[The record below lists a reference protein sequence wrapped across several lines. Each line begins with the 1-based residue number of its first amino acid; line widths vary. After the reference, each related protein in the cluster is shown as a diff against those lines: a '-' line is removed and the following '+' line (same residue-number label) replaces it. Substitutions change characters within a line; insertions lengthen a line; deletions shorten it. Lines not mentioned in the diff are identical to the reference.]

1 MNSPK
6 PSAPDTRNPCQPSP
20 TVLIVGAGPVGLTLA
35 ILLKQRGVAFR
46 IIEKNAGP
54 STATKAI
61 AVHSRTLEIFRTMGV
76 AEQAVAQGFSINQF
90 SVQSDGKRILNYD
103 FAQLQAPYRM
113 LLSLPQPKTEAI
125 LLQRLQALGAEVE
138 WNTELT
144 ELLQGDDHA
153 AVRLLHADKGEEHL
167 SARWVAACDGARS
180 PIRKQLGMTFEG
192 AFYDRFFMLADAD
205 IQWHGSQDEGAFFLG
220 AAQGYVAVAP
230 INAQSRYRL
239 FIEMPYDLPADEA
252 DRPPLTLENFQRLC
266 EGRGQT
272 MTLSNLSS
280 TTIAS
285 FQHRRVQS
293 MHKGSVFLLGDSA
306 HIGSPIGGQWMNL
319 GISEAFNLAWKL
331 AFVDQGH
338 GDVALLDSY
347 HQERYPVALE
357 VENTAH
363 RLTSL
368 ITVQKRALVWARDNL
383 LPLLTRRKKVQRVLP
398 SMISGHQYHYTPS
411 EYIQQSLTAKQRN
424 SWKRKG
430 DKQHDSGRA
439 PLAGQLAPD
448 VQLWQSQVDSLPSHL
463 LDLFGQ
469 GFTLLIFTGAD
480 QFSALLPGHFQLA
493 AQVER
498 DYPAVQAFCVLDAL
512 DSNDFAPHQRTL
524 LDPDWRLHKRYHA
537 PAGSLML
544 IRPDGYIA
552 FQGLEPLAL
561 TSFLQLRSG
570 LIKTIT
576 PAAAT
581 ARVPVPQPA

>member
-6 PSAPDTRNPCQPSP
+6 PCTPESTAPRTTSP
-20 TVLIVGAGPVGLTLA
+20 TVLIVGAGPIGLTMA

-46 IIEKNAGP
+46 LIEKNAGP
-54 STATKAI
+54 STATKAM

-103 FAQLQAPYRM
+103 FAQLQAPYPL

-125 LLQRLQALGAEVE
+125 LVERLQALGAEVE

-144 ELLQGDDHA
+144 GLLQDEAHA
-153 AVRLLHADKGEEHL
+153 AVTLKHTDGREEHL
-167 SARWVAACDGARS
+167 GARWVIACDGARS

-205 IQWHGSQDEGAFFLG
+205 IQWAGSQDEGAFFLG
-220 AAQGYVAVAP
+220 DAQGYVAVAP
-230 INAQSRYRL
+230 ISAQSRYRL

-266 EGRGQT
+266 EGRGQR

-285 FQHRRVQS
+285 FQHRRVQK
-293 MHKGSVFLLGDSA
+293 MQQGSVFLMGDSA

-319 GISEAFNLAWKL
+319 GISEAYNLAWKL

-338 GDVALLDSY
+338 SDASLLDSY
-347 HQERYPVALE
+347 HLERYPVALE

-368 ITVQKRALVWARDNL
+368 ITLQKRALVWARDNL

-398 SMISGHQYHYTPS
+398 SMISGHQYHYLPS
-411 EYIQQSLTAKQRN
+411 EYIQQSLTSKQRN

-430 DKQHDSGRA
+430 DKHQYQGRV
-439 PLAGQLAPD
+439 PLAGHLAPD
-448 VQLWQSQVDSLPSHL
+448 VQLWQSQPDAQPRHL
-463 LDLFGQ
+463 LDLFSQ

-480 QFSALLPGHFQLA
+480 QFSPLLPGHRALA
-493 AQVER
+493 ATVER
-498 DYPAVQAFCVLDAL
+498 DYPGLQAFCVVDAL
-512 DSNDFAPHQRTL
+512 DGNDFDHHQRTL

-561 TSFLQLRSG
+561 SSFLHIRSG

-576 PAAAT
+576 SPVVPARA
-581 ARVPVPQPA
+581 PVALPA